1 MRQKA
6 HRVKPIQ
13 TQKDPFRDNQLV
25 PELVP
30 KYRLIDKY
38 IALSIQGSGRA
49 VELPSPR
56 NAERNHIARVV
67 RALRKERG
75 WTQAEL
81 AEKLGL
87 SQNRLSEVERGD
99 GSFTAEQFL
108 LILKIFNVT
117 TGRFGD
123 DAADRTQQLQNA
135 LARLG
140 ASHLQES
147 AGVIPA
153 DDLADVV
160 MAIRE
165 ALVQG
170 DPRLTTALAPVLCV
184 NVDRISLNKL
194 YLDLERV
201 GLERRLAWLCENT
214 LTALESDLLRELPR
228 TWAPRV
234 RRTIVVLEAFVE
246 PLNHRLESAPAGSPS
261 PDVFDPSIRSKKTLD
276 SVQAAAS
283 SISRKWGIVS
293 GLQPRDFAQAIRAA
307 SASSP

>member
-1 MRQKA
+1 MSAPCGRSGGA
-6 HRVKPIQ
+6 PR
-13 TQKDPFRDNQLV
+13 L
-25 PELVP
+25 EL
-30 KYRLIDKY
+30 
-38 IALSIQGSGRA
+38 G
-49 VELPSPR
+49 
-56 NAERNHIARVV
+56 
-67 RALRKERG
+67 
-75 WTQAEL
+75 
-81 AEKLGL
+81 EKLGL
-87 SQNRLSEVERGD
+87 SQNRLSEIERGD

-117 TGRFGD
+117 TGRFA
-123 DAADRTQQLQNA
+123 DATDRAQQLQNA

-153 DDLADVV
+153 DDLTDVV
-160 MAIRE
+160 TTIRE

-170 DPRLTTALAPVLCV
+170 DPRLTTALAPVLCA
-184 NVDRISLNKL
+184 NVDRVSLNKL

-214 LTALESDLLRELPR
+214 LTALESDVLRELPR

-234 RRTIVVLEAFVE
+234 RRAIVVLEAFLE
-246 PLNHRLESAPAGSPS
+246 PLNRRLESPPMGSPS

-276 SVQAAAS
+276 SVQAAES

-293 GLQPRDFAQAIRAA
+293 ALQSRDFARAIRAA
-307 SASSP
+307 SASNP

>member
-1 MRQKA
+1 M
-6 HRVKPIQ
+6 
-13 TQKDPFRDNQLV
+13 
-25 PELVP
+25 
-30 KYRLIDKY
+30 
-38 IALSIQGSGRA
+38 
-49 VELPSPR
+49 ELPSPR
-56 NAERNHIARVV
+56 NAERSHIARVV

-117 TGRFGD
+117 TGRFAD
-123 DAADRTQQLQNA
+123 DATDRAQQLQNA
-135 LARLG
+135 LARMG

-160 MAIRE
+160 TAIRE

-170 DPRLTTALAPVLCV
+170 DPRLTTALAPVLCA

-228 TWAPRV
+228 TWARRV
-234 RRTIVVLEAFVE
+234 RRTIVVLEAFLE
-246 PLNHRLESAPAGSPS
+246 PLNHRLESAPTGSPS

-293 GLQPRDFAQAIRAA
+293 GLQSRDFAQAIRAA

>member
-1 MRQKA
+1 M
-6 HRVKPIQ
+6 
-13 TQKDPFRDNQLV
+13 D
-25 PELVP
+25 
-30 KYRLIDKY
+30 
-38 IALSIQGSGRA
+38 
-49 VELPSPR
+49 LPSR
-56 NAERNHIARVV
+56 NTAERAQIARVV
-67 RALRKERG
+67 RGLRKERG
-75 WTQAEL
+75 WTQVEL

-117 TGRFGD
+117 TGRF
-123 DAADRTQQLQNA
+123 ADTTDRAQQLQNA

-160 MAIRE
+160 TAIRE

-170 DPRLTTALAPVLCV
+170 DPRLTTALAPVLCA
-184 NVDRISLNKL
+184 NIDRVSLNRL

-214 LTALESDLLRELPR
+214 LAALDSDLQELPR
-228 TWAPRV
+228 SWAQRV
-234 RRTIVVLEAFVE
+234 RRAIVVLEAFLE
-246 PLNHRLESAPAGSPS
+246 PFKHRLESPTTGFPS

-276 SVQAAAS
+276 SVQAAGS
-283 SISRKWGIVS
+283 SISRRWCIVS
-293 GLQPRDFAQAIRAA
+293 ALQPRDFAQAIRAA
-307 SASSP
+307 SASNP

>member
-1 MRQKA
+1 M
-6 HRVKPIQ
+6 
-13 TQKDPFRDNQLV
+13 DLPFRKTG
-25 PELVP
+25 E
-30 KYRLIDKY
+30 
-38 IALSIQGSGRA
+38 RA
-49 VELPSPR
+49 
-56 NAERNHIARVV
+56 HIAQVV
-67 RALRKERG
+67 RALRKERR

-117 TGRFGD
+117 TGRF
-123 DAADRTQQLQNA
+123 ADTSDRAQQLQNA

-153 DDLADVV
+153 DDLADVLT
-160 MAIRE
+160 AIRE
-165 ALVQG
+165 TLVQG
-170 DPRLTTALAPVLCV
+170 DPRLTTALAPVLCA
-184 NVDRISLNKL
+184 NIDRVSLNRL

-214 LTALESDLLRELPR
+214 LAALDADLVQKMPR
-228 TWAPRV
+228 TWAQRV
-234 RRTIVVLEAFVE
+234 RRAIVVLEAFLE
-246 PLNHRLESAPAGSPS
+246 PLNHRLKSPPTGSPS

-276 SVQAAAS
+276 SVQVAAS

-293 GLQPRDFAQAIRAA
+293 ALQPQDFGQAIRAA
-307 SASSP
+307 SASNP

>member
-1 MRQKA
+1 M
-6 HRVKPIQ
+6 
-13 TQKDPFRDNQLV
+13 D
-25 PELVP
+25 
-30 KYRLIDKY
+30 
-38 IALSIQGSGRA
+38 
-49 VELPSPR
+49 LPSR
-56 NAERNHIARVV
+56 KNTERAHIAGVV
-67 RALRKERG
+67 RGLRKERG

-117 TGRFGD
+117 TSRF
-123 DAADRTQQLQNA
+123 ADTTDRAQQLQNA

-140 ASHLQES
+140 ASHLQQS
-147 AGVIPA
+147 VGVIPA

-160 MAIRE
+160 TAIRE

-170 DPRLTTALAPVLCV
+170 DPRLTTALAPVLCA
-184 NVDRISLNKL
+184 NVDRVSLNKL

-214 LTALESDLLRELPR
+214 LTALDSDLLQELPR
-228 TWAPRV
+228 TWGQRV
-234 RRTIVVLEAFVE
+234 RRAAVVLEAFLG
-246 PLNHRLESAPAGSPS
+246 PLNHRLDSPTGSPS

-276 SVQAAAS
+276 SVQATAS

-293 GLQPRDFAQAIRAA
+293 ALQPRDFAQAVRAA
-307 SASSP
+307 SASNP

>member
-1 MRQKA
+1 M
-6 HRVKPIQ
+6 
-13 TQKDPFRDNQLV
+13 D
-25 PELVP
+25 
-30 KYRLIDKY
+30 
-38 IALSIQGSGRA
+38 
-49 VELPSPR
+49 LPSR
-56 NAERNHIARVV
+56 KTTERAHIAGVV

-117 TGRFGD
+117 TGRF
-123 DAADRTQQLQNA
+123 ADTTDRAQQLQNA

-153 DDLADVV
+153 EDLADVV
-160 MAIRE
+160 TAIRE

-170 DPRLTTALAPVLCV
+170 DPRLTTALAPVLCA
-184 NVDRISLNKL
+184 NVDRVSLNKL

-214 LTALESDLLRELPR
+214 LAALDSDLVQELPR
-228 TWAPRV
+228 TWAQRV
-234 RRTIVVLEAFVE
+234 RRAIVVLEAFLD
-246 PLNHRLESAPAGSPS
+246 PLNQRLESPPTVSPS
-261 PDVFDPSIRSKKTLD
+261 PDIFDPSIRSKKTLD
-276 SVQAAAS
+276 SVQATAS

-293 GLQPRDFAQAIRAA
+293 ALQPRDFAQAIRAA
-307 SASSP
+307 SASNP

>member
-1 MRQKA
+1 MDLPTRKTTE
-6 HRVKPIQ
+6 RV
-13 TQKDPFRDNQLV
+13 
-25 PELVP
+25 
-30 KYRLIDKY
+30 
-38 IALSIQGSGRA
+38 
-49 VELPSPR
+49 
-56 NAERNHIARVV
+56 HIAGVV

-117 TGRFGD
+117 TGRF
-123 DAADRTQQLQNA
+123 ADTTDRGQQLQNA

-153 DDLADVV
+153 EDLADVV
-160 MAIRE
+160 TTIRE
-165 ALVQG
+165 ALLQG
-170 DPRLTTALAPVLCV
+170 DPRLTTALAPVLCA
-184 NVDRISLNKL
+184 NVDRVSLNKL

-214 LTALESDLLRELPR
+214 LTALESDVLRELPR

-234 RRTIVVLEAFVE
+234 RRAIVVLEAFLE
-246 PLNHRLESAPAGSPS
+246 PLNRRLESPPMGSPS

-276 SVQAAAS
+276 SVKAAES
-283 SISRKWGIVS
+283 STSRKWGIVS
-293 GLQPRDFAQAIRAA
+293 ALQPRDFAQAIRAA
-307 SASSP
+307 SASNP

>member
-1 MRQKA
+1 M
-6 HRVKPIQ
+6 
-13 TQKDPFRDNQLV
+13 
-25 PELVP
+25 
-30 KYRLIDKY
+30 
-38 IALSIQGSGRA
+38 
-49 VELPSPR
+49 ELPSPR
-56 NAERNHIARVV
+56 NAERSHIARVV

-117 TGRFGD
+117 TGRFAA
-123 DAADRTQQLQNA
+123 AADRTQQLQNA

-147 AGVIPA
+147 AGVVPA

-160 MAIRE
+160 TAIRE
-165 ALVQG
+165 TLVQG
-170 DPRLTTALAPVLCV
+170 DPRLTTALAPVLCT
-184 NVDRISLNKL
+184 NIDRVSLNKL
-194 YLDLERV
+194 YLDLEKV
-201 GLERRLAWLCENT
+201 GLERRLAWVCEST
-214 LTALESDLLRELPR
+214 LTALESDLLQELPR

-234 RRTIVVLEAFVE
+234 RRAIVVLDAFLE
-246 PLNHRLESAPAGSPS
+246 PLNHRLESPSTGSPP
-261 PDVFDPSIRSKKTLD
+261 PDVFDPSIRSKTTLD
-276 SVQAAAS
+276 SVQAASS

-293 GLQPRDFAQAIRAA
+293 ALQPRDFAQAIRAA
-307 SASSP
+307 SASNP